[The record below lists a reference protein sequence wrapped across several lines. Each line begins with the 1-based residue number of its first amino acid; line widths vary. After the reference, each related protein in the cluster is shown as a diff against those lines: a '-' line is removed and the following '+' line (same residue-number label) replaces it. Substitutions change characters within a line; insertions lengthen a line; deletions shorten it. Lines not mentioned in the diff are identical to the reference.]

1 MVKKD
6 SIREGDFHFTF
17 KNAENELLHVIVDDM
32 LLTELLIT
40 HRTLK
45 KGFG

>member
-17 KNAENELLHVIVDDM
+17 KNVENELLHVIVDDM